1 MSDWNLFSLHPYVLT
16 QEPVFQ
22 GRPTWELQGMN
33 RNVIKP
39 YLNSRLTGNGW
50 ADVTAMTAIS
60 KPCKTRLAVLVTHSC
75 GGCMRVGCV
84 VIWHYKALS
93 ACIWRNR
100 PSQWEKKLYSDCFL
114 SLRTEKSK
122 GNRSRW
128 NHSYQCSNW
137 AGDETCKLDA
147 AKVPSAKC

>member
-22 GRPTWELQGMN
+22 GGLTWELQGMN
-33 RNVIKP
+33 RNVIKH

-114 SLRTEKSK
+114 SFRTERSK

-147 AKVPSAKC
+147 AKVPSAKW